1 LLANAELRTTGGL
14 ILQMVSP
21 SLSAL
26 MDGQGNDELVTQEMV
41 ENIIAFLTELA
52 AEDRA
57 AGGGELADTIEREM
71 ARIDWDHLVG
81 MTFAE
86 AFEYINGQIGIS
98 YLYLPTVVR

>member
-1 LLANAELRTTGGL
+1 
-14 ILQMVSP
+14 
-21 SLSAL
+21 
-26 MDGQGNDELVTQEMV
+26 
-41 ENIIAFLTELA
+41 
-52 AEDRA
+52 
-57 AGGGELADTIEREM
+57 M